1 LQAADRVAPSDG
13 LEWRAVSL
21 GALKVT
27 VLHGQQEQAADGRLV
42 SDLLAEC
49 VAAHELPVVAV
60 LRGDL
65 GFGASR
71 RLHRSRPLMPSRHLP
86 MVATAIG
93 QLDRVRAMLA
103 DLDAAA
109 RPTLV
114 TVEAARLL
122 DGDLD
127 TGPLARDPEREATR
141 LTVYVGGGEEVE
153 GRPAHQ
159 LVVEALLRHGVDGA
173 TVLPGV
179 DGNLYGRRPPGAN
192 GAGREVPTMVVAVG
206 AAEPVAEGLAEVRRA
221 LDRPVATLER
231 VHVWRRSGTEV
242 AAPAP
247 APPGRTWQRLT
258 VYSNEGARHGG
269 RPLHVE
275 LARRLLRAGAPGA
288 TAVRGIGGY
297 GGGGVVLTEVVDQA
311 TTMPRWQAVAAEVTD
326 QAGLVTVEHVPECRP
341 AHSPARA

>member
-1 LQAADRVAPSDG
+1 MKPTRCSNDSERPIGDPIPAPSAARPRRVLQAADRAAPSDR

-42 SDLLAEC
+42 SELLAEC
-49 VAAHELPVVAV
+49 VAAHELPVAAV
-60 LRGDL
+60 LRGEL
-65 GFGASR
+65 GLRLRPPAAPHPAAAS
-71 RLHRSRPLMPSRHLP
+71 PSKHLP

-93 QLDRVRAMLA
+93 ELDRVRAMLA

-141 LTVYVGGGEEVE
+141 LTVYVGGGEEVG

-159 LVVEALLRHGVDGA
+159 VVVEILLRHGVDGA

-179 DGNLYGRRPPGAN
+179 DGTLYGRRP
-192 GAGREVPTMVVAVG
+192 AGGHG
-206 AAEPVAEGLAEVRRA
+206 AAPR
-221 LDRPVATLER
+221 
-231 VHVWRRSGTEV
+231 
-242 AAPAP
+242 
-247 APPGRTWQRLT
+247 
-258 VYSNEGARHGG
+258 GAHD
-269 RPLHVE
+269 
-275 LARRLLRAGAPGA
+275 
-288 TAVRGIGGY
+288 
-297 GGGGVVLTEVVDQA
+297 GGGGRRVRA
-311 TTMPRWQAVAAEVTD
+311 GRGRAWPRSAASW
-326 QAGLVTVEHVPECRP
+326 TVPSRRSS
-341 AHSPARA
+341 ASTSGGARAPRSPRPRRRRRAAPGSG

>member
-1 LQAADRVAPSDG
+1 
-13 LEWRAVSL
+13 VSL

-27 VLHGQQEQAADGRLV
+27 VLHGQQEQASDGRLV
-42 SDLLAEC
+42 SELLARC

-65 GFGASR
+65 GFGAGR
-71 RLHRSRPLMPSRHLP
+71 RLRRTRPLMPSKHLP

-93 QLDRVRAMLA
+93 EVERVRAMLA

-141 LTVYVGGGEEVE
+141 LTVFVGSGEQAGG
-153 GRPAHQ
+153 RRAHQ
-159 LVVEALLRHGVDGA
+159 AVVEVLLRHGVDGA

-179 DGNLYGRRPPGAN
+179 DGTLYGRRPAGASN
-192 GAGREVPTMVVAVG
+192 GAPREVPTMVVAVG
-206 AAEPVAEGLAEVRRA
+206 AAEPVAAGLAEVRGL

-231 VHVWRRSGTEV
+231 VHVWRRAGTEV
-242 AAPAP
+242 AVPALS
-247 APPGRTWQRLT
+247 PPGRTWQRL
-258 VYSNEGARHGG
+258 VVFSNEGARHGG

-288 TAVRGIGGY
+288 TAVRGVGGY
-297 GGGGVVLTEVVDQA
+297 GGGAVVVTEVVDQA
-311 TTMPRWQAVAAEVTD
+311 TAMPRWQAVAADVTE

-341 AHSPARA
+341 ARATVRS

>member
-1 LQAADRVAPSDG
+1 
-13 LEWRAVSL
+13 VSL

-27 VLHGQQEQAADGRLV
+27 VVHGQQEQAVDGRLV
-42 SDLLAEC
+42 SEVLAQC

-65 GFGASR
+65 GFGFGR
-71 RLHRSRPLMPSRHLP
+71 RLHRTRPLIGSKHLP

-93 QLDRVRAMLA
+93 ELDRVRAMLS

-109 RPTLV
+109 RPTLLM
-114 TVEAARLL
+114 VEAARLL

-141 LTVYVGGGEEVE
+141 LTVYVGSGEEVA

-159 LVVEALLRHGVDGA
+159 VVVEVLLRHGVDGA

-179 DGNLYGRRPPGAN
+179 DGTLYGRRPAGAPGA
-192 GAGREVPTMVVAVG
+192 AREVPTMVVAVG
-206 AAEPVAEGLAEVRRA
+206 AAEPVAAGLAEVRDA

-247 APPGRTWQRLT
+247 APPGRTWQRLS
-258 VYSNEGARHGG
+258 VFSNEGARHGG

-297 GGGGVVLTEVVDQA
+297 GGGGVVVTEVVDQA
-311 TTMPRWQAVAAEVTD
+311 TTMPRWQTVAADVTE

-341 AHSPARA
+341 ARSAARA